1 MYNVVGQIWF
11 HVNFDLQC
19 NLLNLVP
26 KLSGT
31 VKESAALDALRKVY

>member
-19 NLLNLVP
+19 NLLNLP

-31 VKESAALDALRKVY
+31 VKESPTLDALCKVY

>member
-1 MYNVVGQIWF
+1 MYDVVGQIWF

-19 NLLNLVP
+19 NRFNLP